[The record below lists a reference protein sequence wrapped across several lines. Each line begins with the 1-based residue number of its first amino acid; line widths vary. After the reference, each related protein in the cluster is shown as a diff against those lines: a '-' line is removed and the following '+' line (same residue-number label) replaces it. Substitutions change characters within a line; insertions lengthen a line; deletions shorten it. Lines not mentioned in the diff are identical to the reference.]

1 MPKRRTNTK
10 KASSLSNF
18 RKSGKQYMNV
28 LRGLID
34 QKKRNV
40 VRQSLGMV
48 SSKLRRRKTK
58 RR

>member
-1 MPKRRTNTK
+1 MPKRRSNTK
-10 KASSLSNF
+10 KASKFSNF
-18 RKSGKQYMNV
+18 RKSGKQYMNI

-48 SSKLRRRKTK
+48 TSRLKTRK
-58 RR
+58 RNR